1 MCRYPELQT
10 NLFFWRD
17 ENDSVIITCPP
28 PTCMLF
34 SISLIIANFR
44 NAGWSFTVEVVGVI
58 VWNFC
63 FSIFVTKLTLNLVS
77 LTMWVVFLTDLCCDF
92 WVRGQRLIGIDSI
105 CNSLQGLQLWITVQ
119 LNAVRCLCFDVSLG
133 YILSW

>member
-58 VWNFC
+58 VWKFC

-77 LTMWVVFLTDLCCDF
+77 LTRSCSWQICVVTFGG
-92 WVRGQRLIGIDSI
+92 RGQRLIGIDSI

-119 LNAVRCLCFDVSLG
+119 LNTVRCLCFDVSLG